1 MLLTMIAYW
10 LIGLPAG
17 CILGLTDWLGP
28 ARGPAGFWLGLI
40 VGLSSA
46 ALFLGL
52 RLRAVGR
59 KPGLQH
65 GLGQRQADAGQ

>member
-10 LIGLPAG
+10 LIGLPTG
-17 CILGLTDWLGP
+17 YVLGLTDWLGP
-28 ARGPAGFWLGLI
+28 ARGPAGFWIGLI

-52 RLRAVGR
+52 RLRAVTR
-59 KPGLQH
+59 KPVYQHGLQH
-65 GLGQRQADAGQ
+65 